1 MAICPSSIHFSLK
14 LIKNMSSH
22 NSIVIGISSGIAV
35 YKIPDLIKILQKKK
49 IEVTVVM
56 TKSATD
62 MVPKKEFEKVTGKKV
77 YTTLF
82 PEQFDYKKILK
93 KREVD
98 HIRIADMASLFV
110 LAPATANIIGKIAH
124 GIADDFLT
132 TTVLATTAPVLF
144 CPSMNVHM
152 WENPIVQENIHILE
166 KRGYYFLHPD
176 TGSLACGYTG
186 VGRLAAVEKIAAEIF
201 HFLSSQNKLKG
212 KKIIVTAGGTSEPID
227 AVRIITNRSSGK
239 MGIALAEECYKRG
252 ADVLLLRST
261 SSVDTCY
268 PMKKEMYE
276 TGKDLEKLIKKNI
289 HTYDTIIHNAAVSDY
304 APQKVYGKKL
314 DSRKPLTLRLETT
327 VKILS
332 QVKKWNPQIKLIGFK
347 AVYKE
352 TEKNLVEKGV
362 EKLTESHADY
372 IIVNDV
378 GKEGVGFNSDENEV
392 YIIGRKGL
400 VQKIKKAQ
408 KADIAKKIIEICQI

>member
-1 MAICPSSIHFSLK
+1 
-14 LIKNMSSH
+14 MSVKK
-22 NSIVIGISSGIAV
+22 SIVIGITSGIAV

-110 LAPATANIIGKIAH
+110 IAPATANIIGKIAN

-132 TTVLATTAPVLF
+132 TAILATRAPILI

-152 WENPIVQENIHILE
+152 WENAIVQENIQKLE
-166 KRGYYFLHPD
+166 KKGYHFLHPD

-186 VGRLAAVEKIAAEIF
+186 VGRLAGVEKIAAEIF
-201 HFLSSQNKLKG
+201 HLLSSQNKLKG

-227 AVRIITNRSSGK
+227 AVRVISNKSSGK
-239 MGIALAEECYKRG
+239 MGRSLAQECFKQG
-252 ADVLLLRST
+252 ADVLLIRSKT
-261 SSVDTCY
+261 AVFSHY
-268 PMKKEMYE
+268 PIQTETFD
-276 TGKDLEKLIKKNI
+276 TGKELSDSIKKHIQNYDI
-289 HTYDTIIHNAAVSDY
+289 IFHTAAVSDFT
-304 APQKVYGKKL
+304 PEKVYDKKI
-314 DSRKPLTLRLETT
+314 DSTKELVLRLKKTP
-327 VKILS
+327 KILS
-332 QVKKWNPQIKLIGFK
+332 HIKKWNPKIKLIGFK

-352 TEKNLVEKGV
+352 TEKNLIKKGQ

-372 IIVNDV
+372 IVVNDV
-378 GKEGVGFNSDENEV
+378 GKKGIGFNSDENEV

-408 KADIAKKIIEICQI
+408 KADIARKILELTL